1 MDSTNKSQVCP
12 WCQTEIVWDP
22 EIGPEET
29 CPHCLNELS
38 GYRSLKLKLSQADG
52 DISLEEEDEE
62 EYSQANNKHHGHQHS
77 HTHHKHSLD
86 EEDDSLEVEDL
97 LDDYTV
103 DPEPDDYS
111 ERVIDCM
118 DMQEYAPEC
127 TNCHELMLH
136 AGVRT
141 AAAAGYEPKA
151 PVALGVPFL
160 NAPYQVDVFV
170 CPSCFKADEYLTK
183 EAKENVIRI
192 FVPDEYK

>member
-1 MDSTNKSQVCP
+1 MDSNNKSQVCP

-38 GYRSLKLKLSQADG
+38 GYRSLKLKLSQEDG
-52 DISLEEEDEE
+52 DLSLEEEDEE
-62 EYSQANNKHHGHQHS
+62 HHGHHHGHS
-77 HTHHKHSLD
+77 HHGHSHVHD
-86 EEDDSLEVEDL
+86 EDDGDLLEVEDL

-111 ERVIDCM
+111 ERVIACM

-141 AAAAGYEPKA
+141 AGGAGFEPKV
-151 PVALGVPFL
+151 PVPLGDSFL
-160 NAPYQVDVFV
+160 GATYAVDVFV
-170 CPSCFKADEYLTK
+170 CPSCFKTDEYLTK
-183 EAKENVIRI
+183 EAKEDMIRV
-192 FVPDEYK
+192 FAPGDKA